1 MSFPAPGQVH
11 AREFRETMRIIRCNW
26 FVAGNEIAHHTITHV
41 GDLPNNEISGNLIA
55 LNSVAGIPLASIHGF
70 CAPYLNYSI
79 KTAKLLHAAHFTHDS
94 SSTGSPDSNLV
105 SVSNSDARPTFVK
118 SCTT

>member
-1 MSFPAPGQVH
+1 MYIDVTSSCQEDFNSLRALH
-11 AREFRETMRIIRCNW
+11 DLDW

-79 KTAKLLHAAHFTHDS
+79 KTAKLLHAALGHQIRIS
-94 SSTGSPDSNLV
+94 
-105 SVSNSDARPTFVK
+105 
-118 SCTT
+118 